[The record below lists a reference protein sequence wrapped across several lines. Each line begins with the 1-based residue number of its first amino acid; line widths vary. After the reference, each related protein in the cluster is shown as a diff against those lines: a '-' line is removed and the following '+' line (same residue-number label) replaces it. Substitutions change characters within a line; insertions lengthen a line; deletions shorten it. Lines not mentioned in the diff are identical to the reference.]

1 MYDMMD
7 AEYVVA
13 SLYFIIIVIVMNF
26 WLINLF
32 IAVITEM
39 FAKVREDSQHSAF
52 TNSTVKPVLADAND
66 EEGWAFT
73 ERDEALKIARH
84 KSSLLNLIVT
94 YMKPFWILLVVV
106 DLFCMAWKNNNMT
119 QEELDKLGTA
129 EMIFSLAFL
138 FEILL
143 RLLNQRKDLKGFFKD
158 RMNLTDFIIAI
169 VTCIIQI
176 PDIRNN
182 TLVYI
187 WFTGFQV
194 LRVYRLVVA
203 VPRLRSLMVNLVFHF
218 ALFQKLI
225 TDIIFFSLVY

>member
-7 AEYVVA
+7 AEYFVA

-52 TNSTVKPVLADAND
+52 TNSNAKPVLADD
-66 EEGWAFT
+66 DEGWAFSQ
-73 ERDEALKIARH
+73 EREETIKLQKQ
-84 KSSLLNLIVT
+84 KVSLLNLVVS
-94 YMKPFWILLVVV
+94 YMKPFWIILVVV
-106 DLFCMAWKNNNMT
+106 DLLCMAAKNNDMSDT
-119 QEELDKLGTA
+119 ELLLLLNV
-129 EMIFSLAFL
+129 EMVFSLLFL

-143 RLLNQRKDLKGFFKD
+143 RMLNQRKDMHAFFKD
-158 RMNLTDFIIAI
+158 KMNSTDFIIAI

-176 PDIRNN
+176 PPIRNN

-194 LRVYRLVVA
+194 LRIYRLVVA
-203 VPRLRSLMVNLVFHF
+203 VPRLRMLMVIMMYF
-218 ALFQKLI
+218 I
-225 TDIIFFSLVY
+225 